1 MPTPLSLTF
10 VGRQSELAQ
19 LADWLADPACRVIT
33 LVGPGGMGKTRLAQ
47 QAAAQAEAN
56 FAHGMAFVPLA
67 ALVSGDFLFPAI
79 AEALGFS
86 FYEREDQGGQLIN
99 YLRHKQLLLVLDSF
113 EQTPAAASWVA
124 ALIQAA
130 PQVIVLITSR
140 QQPDLAGQRTLT
152 VEGMGLPQTNA
163 ADDFDEAPAV
173 RLFVQ
178 NARLLNPFYEIQPA
192 DRPHVR
198 RICEMVGGLPLAIQM
213 AAAWTRAIS
222 CEQIAA
228 EIERDMDF
236 LRAPFRS
243 MPERHQSL
251 KAIFDSSWR
260 ILPYAERVICRQ
272 LSVFGDR
279 FDGEAAQQV
288 AGASGEALTSLVKQ
302 SLLQHEPDGRYRLQT
317 TVRQYAAAR
326 LAQDA
331 DEARQARQRHAHYF
345 VDFVQARTGDLKSS
359 QQRRALQEIA
369 AIVGDVHLAW
379 EFLAAERDFAALQRS
394 AEGVFLFFTTRGRA
408 RQGQQIFEFV
418 TRTAPH
424 CPPEFLARC
433 LAYQAAF
440 ALEMTEHGMARQCV
454 QACLELDPPPQET
467 AFAHYLLGRLD
478 ILSGDHAEAIQHLQ
492 HSLEQYTQIND
503 AWGQA
508 RVWDAL
514 GAACWTLGDY
524 ASAGDYFGHALAA
537 YRALDLQQGIA
548 SALDHLGVVARE
560 QGDYALAQRYFEQSL
575 PIFKELDAR
584 LSQAYTA
591 NHLGGIIAMQG
602 DLPTAE
608 PYLEECIALGREIGE
623 RRVVAYTLADWAGLL
638 TEPGQSVRAQALFT
652 EALTIFES
660 LDEAFGIGLVWM
672 GLGDLALRLGDLTLA
687 EQHLRKALE
696 IAVEADNPRM
706 INEALHSLSGL
717 LYQCGEWVHA
727 ARLLAF
733 LTANESRNWLTA
745 PLQQRLDQVRA
756 HLPAAEFEQAVAQ
769 GQAQSLAD
777 ILLELHVW
785 RS

>member
-1 MPTPLSLTF
+1 
-10 VGRQSELAQ
+10 
-19 LADWLADPACRVIT
+19 
-33 LVGPGGMGKTRLAQ
+33 
-47 QAAAQAEAN
+47 
-56 FAHGMAFVPLA
+56 
-67 ALVSGDFLFPAI
+67 
-79 AEALGFS
+79 
-86 FYEREDQGGQLIN
+86 
-99 YLRHKQLLLVLDSF
+99 
-113 EQTPAAASWVA
+113 
-124 ALIQAA
+124 
-130 PQVIVLITSR
+130 
-140 QQPDLAGQRTLT
+140 
-152 VEGMGLPQTNA
+152 
-163 ADDFDEAPAV
+163 
-173 RLFVQ
+173 
-178 NARLLNPFYEIQPA
+178 
-192 DRPHVR
+192 
-198 RICEMVGGLPLAIQM
+198 
-213 AAAWTRAIS
+213 
-222 CEQIAA
+222 
-228 EIERDMDF
+228 
-236 LRAPFRS
+236 
-243 MPERHQSL
+243 
-251 KAIFDSSWR
+251 
-260 ILPYAERVICRQ
+260 
-272 LSVFGDR
+272 
-279 FDGEAAQQV
+279 
-288 AGASGEALTSLVKQ
+288 
-302 SLLQHEPDGRYRLQT
+302 
-317 TVRQYAAAR
+317 
-326 LAQDA
+326 
-331 DEARQARQRHAHYF
+331 
-345 VDFVQARTGDLKSS
+345 
-359 QQRRALQEIA
+359 
-369 AIVGDVHLAW
+369 
-379 EFLAAERDFAALQRS
+379 
-394 AEGVFLFFTTRGRA
+394 
-408 RQGQQIFEFV
+408 
-418 TRTAPH
+418 
-424 CPPEFLARC
+424 
-433 LAYQAAF
+433 
-440 ALEMTEHGMARQCV
+440 
-454 QACLELDPPPQET
+454 
-467 AFAHYLLGRLD
+467 
-478 ILSGDHAEAIQHLQ
+478 
-492 HSLEQYTQIND
+492 
-503 AWGQA
+503 
-508 RVWDAL
+508 
-514 GAACWTLGDY
+514 LGDY